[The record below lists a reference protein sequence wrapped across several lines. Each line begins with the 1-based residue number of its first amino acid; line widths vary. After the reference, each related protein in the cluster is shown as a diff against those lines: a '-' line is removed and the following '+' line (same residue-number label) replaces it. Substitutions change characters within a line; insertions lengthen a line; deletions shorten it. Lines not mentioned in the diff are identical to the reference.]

1 LMREIMKRSTKNRA
15 QHGRRLHSLPAIFCR
30 TIAPLIYGVALIALT
45 SCGGGSG
52 LQPSQGSGQLAGN
65 WQFTMT
71 APSDNSFLGG
81 LQGGFLLQNNQSL
94 SGQVTYAIYL
104 PPASSGAAPTL
115 CNSGTAPVTGNI
127 NGGTVTL
134 TAVAGPQTFTLSGT
148 LSTSGTTLMGTY
160 SSSANKGCGTAQSG
174 VQWSAVSVPSLTG
187 TIQGFFHSGSAGSSD
202 PTLKNQLFPVTG
214 TLTQGQNIGAS
225 NATVTGT
232 LNFTGY
238 PCLSSV
244 SVNGQVSG
252 SSAVLQL
259 IGSNGLS
266 AGQIGA
272 PTGFSNPGPVSILSS
287 AAGLVLQGT
296 NAYGVSS
303 SSCPASTSI
312 AGDVGDIC
320 LGVGNT
326 TTCTQPILL
335 SPATLAFPAQQV
347 GTAATTQI
355 ITLTNNNLSSAP
367 LSGLTLSFNPQA
379 EAPSSLFSGPSDF
392 TGLPNFTEQDTCASS
407 LGKAFNLA
415 PQQSCTITI
424 GFSPQESCPWLP
436 STALSGEPPSK
447 CPFSLAATLSVNS
460 PSNPDGNSVF
470 TMPISG
476 IGFSAI
482 IPSTPELDFGNEA
495 VGESSAPQVLSLINQ
510 GANPVQI
517 LPALSTPCVNP
528 AQGQLPLPRP
538 ILSGEISGLQV
549 DQGNLGA
556 DNGVSP
562 ATILYNCDSDLT
574 SELPNFQISQ
584 DGCSGT
590 LLIPQSSCSLT
601 ITFVPQPSTSL
612 VSGLDY
618 FLELNTLEC
627 TSAVTANCEIDS
639 GRFPV
644 ELKAN
649 STSPLRM
656 TPTAGLAFG
665 NVPAG
670 QTSSPLT
677 VTVFNDPKAP
687 NPGTVTFN
695 GNVLQGTSFAE
706 TDTCAGSLAPGSS
719 CTFTITFTP
728 LKGGGV
734 FTSGTITISYTM
746 GQITQTQFIYLR
758 GTGE

>member
-1 LMREIMKRSTKNRA
+1 MRFMKRLMKNGTQSREKCS
-15 QHGRRLHSLPAIFCR
+15 RLAARFTQAMAVLMLTMAM
-30 TIAPLIYGVALIALT
+30 IALS
-45 SCGGGSG
+45 SCSSGSG
-52 LQPSQGSGQLAGN
+52 LEPSQGAGQYAGN

-71 APSDNSFLGG
+71 APADNSFLGG

-94 SGQVTYAIYL
+94 SGQATYAVYL

-127 NGGTVTL
+127 NGSTVTL
-134 TAVAGPQTFTLSGT
+134 TAVAGPQTFTLIGT
-148 LSTSGTTLMGTY
+148 LSASGTTLIGTY
-160 SSSANKGCGTAQSG
+160 SSTENKGCGTAQSG
-174 VQWSAVSVPSLTG
+174 VQWTAISVPALTG
-187 TIQGFFHSGSAGSSD
+187 TIQGFFHSGSAGSAD

-214 TLTQGQNIGAS
+214 TFTQGENIGAS

-232 LNFTGY
+232 LSFTGY

-252 SSAVLQL
+252 STAVLQL

-320 LGVGNT
+320 LGIGNT

-355 ITLTNNNLSSAP
+355 ITLTNNNLTSAS
-367 LSGLTLSFNPQA
+367 LTGLTLSFNPQA
-379 EAPSSLFSGPSDF
+379 ETPASLFSGPSDF
-392 TGLPNFTEQDTCASS
+392 TGLPNFSEQDNCASA

-424 GFSPQESCPWLP
+424 GFSPQQSCPWLP

-447 CPFSLAATLSVNS
+447 CPFPLAATLTVNS
-460 PSNPDGNSVF
+460 PSSPDANGAF

-482 IPSTPELDFGNEA
+482 IPSTPELDFSNEA
-495 VGESSAPQVLSLINQ
+495 VGESSTPQQLSLINQ

-517 LPALSTPCVNP
+517 LPALNTPCVNP
-528 AQGQLPLPRP
+528 AQGQLTLARP
-538 ILSGEISGLQV
+538 ILPGEISGLQV
-549 DQGNLGA
+549 DQGNLNP

-574 SELPNFQISQ
+574 STLPNFQISQ

-590 LLIPQSSCSLT
+590 LLTPQSSCNLT

-627 TSAVTANCEIDS
+627 TSSITANCEIDS

-656 TPTAGLAFG
+656 TPAAGLAFG
-665 NVPAG
+665 DVTAE

-677 VTVFNDPKAP
+677 VTVLNDPKAP

-695 GNVLQGTSFAE
+695 GNVLQGASFAE

-719 CTFTITFTP
+719 CVFNVTFTP

-734 FTSGTITISYTM
+734 FTTGTITISYTI
-746 GQITQTQFIYLR
+746 GQNTQTQFIYLR